1 MNCEKT
7 NGIDLGEFLLE
18 REEPQWEEFRNHYPG
33 CDDCS
38 REVAG
43 WSKFERVLQSA
54 QIADPHPSEE
64 MLHGLTMLSLAADE
78 RVAVENHL
86 EGCAPCR
93 SEVAT
98 LRRFDFSAVQAVVA
112 AEQPSPS
119 FIQQSV
125 TSLAEWRESLSWSQL
140 QPGLM
145 AAALV
150 LIAVPIGLS
159 LWQQGEGTG
168 AESPAGLEMAQEESP
183 AVDETLPDP
192 EMLAEAVVEE
202 VIEEGEFPGAIAEG
216 TAPPVQIAE
225 DTGGLEQGAPE
236 MKVAAHSSSA
246 DPSNSDP
253 FNANPSNSSTQ
264 SAIPGSRSFLEE
276 NPSEVVEIAATVP
289 RPGPGTMESGA
300 AEQDEAPGLVLPE
313 GETMLIA
320 ALLPGDLPIYG
331 VEGLMALGGASVRTG
346 GYVRSVAGSG
356 PGLEVLS
363 PDHMGWTSKASPTL
377 YWRLSEATN
386 LPIEIV
392 ITDDVSVE
400 PLLETRLTGSQAS
413 GIHGLSLAGQGIELV
428 PDTTYR
434 WSVALVLDEEN
445 RSRDRFAGS
454 ALLYRPPG
462 AVAAEALAAAGPGRL
477 AHGYADQG
485 YWYDAFDQFTLWL
498 EAEPRDAR
506 LLEHRA
512 ALLEQV
518 GIGAKPL
525 SE

>member
-1 MNCEKT
+1 
-7 NGIDLGEFLLE
+7 
-18 REEPQWEEFRNHYPG
+18 
-33 CDDCS
+33 
-38 REVAG
+38 
-43 WSKFERVLQSA
+43 
-54 QIADPHPSEE
+54 
-64 MLHGLTMLSLAADE
+64 
-78 RVAVENHL
+78 
-86 EGCAPCR
+86 
-93 SEVAT
+93 
-98 LRRFDFSAVQAVVA
+98 
-112 AEQPSPS
+112 
-119 FIQQSV
+119 
-125 TSLAEWRESLSWSQL
+125 
-140 QPGLM
+140 
-145 AAALV
+145 
-150 LIAVPIGLS
+150 
-159 LWQQGEGTG
+159 
-168 AESPAGLEMAQEESP
+168 
-183 AVDETLPDP
+183 
-192 EMLAEAVVEE
+192 
-202 VIEEGEFPGAIAEG
+202 
-216 TAPPVQIAE
+216 
-225 DTGGLEQGAPE
+225 
-236 MKVAAHSSSA
+236 
-246 DPSNSDP
+246 
-253 FNANPSNSSTQ
+253 
-264 SAIPGSRSFLEE
+264 
-276 NPSEVVEIAATVP
+276 
-289 RPGPGTMESGA
+289 MESGA

>member
-276 NPSEVVEIAATVP
+276 NSSEVVEIAATVP
-289 RPGPGTMESGA
+289 RPGSGTMESGA